1 MVNSIL
7 LKNLSL
13 KNFKGLKDLTID
25 FGEITNIFGE
35 NGTGKTT
42 IQDAFNFLL
51 FDKDSKDSTKFD
63 VQPLDKDN
71 NPIHNLETIIE
82 AILDIDGKE
91 VALKRVYKEK
101 YSKVRGT
108 AKLDFKGYESQYYVN
123 EVPKKVGEYKQF
135 ISELLDEKLFKL
147 ITNPQYFASLPWK
160 DRRAIITEIVG
171 DMDCNSVIDSKKD
184 LEPLRKHLND
194 NTVDDFVK
202 ANKSKINQLK
212 KDRAQMPSRID
223 EVNNSIQEFD
233 FDGLDIQRRG
243 VIAGIKNIDEQLLD
257 KSKANEG
264 LFKLKTALLEK
275 RQELT
280 EAEYKF
286 KANVNK
292 PKMEVEGKI
301 RSTEINIR
309 HLNMNINEF
318 EKEVKRNQDHIDN
331 TLLKRN
337 NLLNAYKE
345 IKNSKFV
352 FDEAT
357 CICPTCKRKFETSD
371 IEAKR
376 EELEGNF
383 NSNKAKKLKE
393 NIAEGKSTAAKI
405 EELKSKNESLN
416 KKIED
421 EENMLAATKKSLE
434 TLQGKLNSFKTE
446 IEDPEEIKYIKQEIY
461 SLESQIQSYKKED
474 TTELNNKKE
483 ELQEQL
489 RELDK
494 QLAHKEVN
502 EKAKERIK
510 DLEEEEIRLS
520 EKIAELEGL
529 EILSEEFIRTKVE
542 LLEEKVNSKFKYVK
556 FKMFKNQINGGLE
569 ETCEPCI
576 NGVPYSS
583 NLNSAAKIN
592 AGLDIINTLCNH
604 YDINAPIFIDNREST
619 NKIIDVDSQIIN
631 LIVSKDKKLKIEN
644 QIDILEEAK
653 KIGKQLEKNK

>member
-1 MVNSIL
+1 MVNSIF

-13 KNFKGLKDLTID
+13 KNFKGIKDSTID
-25 FGEITNIFGE
+25 FGKVTNIFGE

-42 IQDAFNFLL
+42 IQDSFTFLL

-63 VQPLDKDN
+63 VQPLDENN
-71 NPIHNLETIIE
+71 NPINNLETVIE

-91 VALKRVYKEK
+91 VVLKRVYKEK

-108 AKLDFKGYESQYYVN
+108 AKTEFKGYESKYYVN

-135 ISELLDEKLFKL
+135 ISELSDEKLFKL

-171 DMDCNSVIDSKKD
+171 DLDNKVVLDSKKD
-184 LEPLRKHLND
+184 LEPLKIHLEDKSLND
-194 NTVDDFVK
+194 FMK
-202 ANKSKINQLK
+202 ANRSKINQLK
-212 KDRAQMPSRID
+212 KDRMQIPSRID

-233 FDGLDIQRRG
+233 FDGLDFQRKG
-243 VIAGIKNIDEQLLD
+243 FVAGIKNIDAQLQD

-264 LFKLKTALLEK
+264 LFKLKAALIEK
-275 RQELT
+275 KQELT

-286 KANVNK
+286 KVNMNK
-292 PKMEVEGKI
+292 PKMELEGNI
-301 RSTEINIR
+301 RSTEVSIR
-309 HLNMNINEF
+309 HLNMTIDEF
-318 EKEVKRNQDHIDN
+318 KGEVKRNQDHIDN

-352 FDEAT
+352 FDEAACT
-357 CICPTCKRKFETSD
+357 CPTCKRKFETSD

-383 NSNKAKKLKE
+383 NSDKAEKLKG
-393 NIAEGKSTAAKI
+393 NIKEGKAVATKI

-421 EENMLAATKKSLE
+421 EENMLTATKKSLE

-474 TTELNNKKE
+474 TAELNNKKE

-502 EKAKERIK
+502 EKAKERIRE
-510 DLEEEEIRLS
+510 LEKEEIKLS

-583 NLNSAAKIN
+583 NLNSAARIN

-604 YDINAPIFIDNREST
+604 YGVQAPIFIDNREST
-619 NKIIDVDSQIIN
+619 NKIIPVESQVIN
-631 LIVSKDKKLKIEN
+631 LIVSKDKKMKVEVI
-644 QIDILEEAK
+644 
-653 KIGKQLEKNK
+653 

>member
-1 MVNSIL
+1 MVNSIF

-13 KNFKGLKDLTID
+13 KNFKGIKDLTID
-25 FGEITNIFGE
+25 FGKVTNIFGE

-42 IQDAFNFLL
+42 IQDSFTFLL

-63 VQPLDKDN
+63 VQPLDENN
-71 NPIHNLETIIE
+71 NPIHNLETVIE
-82 AILDIDGKE
+82 ATLDIDGKE
-91 VALKRVYKEK
+91 VVLKRVYKEK
-101 YSKVRGT
+101 YNKVRGT
-108 AKLDFKGYESQYYVN
+108 AKTEFKGYESKYYVN

-147 ITNPQYFASLPWK
+147 ITNPIYFANLPWK

-171 DMDCNSVIDSKKD
+171 DLDNKVVLDSKKD
-184 LEPLRKHLND
+184 LEPLKMHLEDKSLND
-194 NTVDDFVK
+194 FMK

-212 KDRAQMPSRID
+212 KDRAQIPSRID

-243 VIAGIKNIDEQLLD
+243 ITAGIKNIDEQLQD
-257 KSKANEG
+257 KSKSNEG
-264 LFKLKTALLEK
+264 LFKLKTALMEK
-275 RQELT
+275 KQELT
-280 EAEYKF
+280 EVEYKF
-286 KANVNK
+286 KANANK
-292 PKMEVEGKI
+292 PKMELEGSI

-309 HLNMNINEF
+309 HLNMTIDELQ
-318 EKEVKRNQDHIDN
+318 EEIKRNQEYIEN
-331 TLLKRN
+331 ALLKRKD
-337 NLLNAYKE
+337 LLKTYNE
-345 IKNSKFV
+345 IKNSKFE
-352 FDEAT
+352 FDDST
-357 CICPTCKRKFETSD
+357 CICPTCKRKFEASD
-371 IEAKR
+371 IKAKR

-383 NSNKAKKLKE
+383 NSNKAEKLKE
-393 NIAEGKSTAAKI
+393 NIAEGKSTTAKI

-421 EENMLAATKKSLE
+421 EENMLAEAKKSLE

-446 IEDPEEIKYIKQEIY
+446 IEDPEKIKYIKQEIY
-461 SLESQIQSYKKED
+461 SFESQIQSYKKED

-489 RELDK
+489 RKLDK
-494 QLAHKEVN
+494 QLAFKETN
-502 EKAKERIK
+502 EKAKARIK
-510 DLEEEEIRLS
+510 QLEEEETKLS

-529 EILSEEFIRTKVE
+529 EILSEEFVRTKVE

-583 NLNSAAKIN
+583 NLNSAARIN

-604 YDINAPIFIDNREST
+604 YGVNAPIFIDNREST
-619 NKIIDVDSQIIN
+619 NKIIDVDSQVIN
-631 LIVSKDKKLKIEN
+631 LIVSLDKNLKVELG
-644 QIDILEEAK
+644 D
-653 KIGKQLEKNK
+653 

>member
-13 KNFKGLKDLTID
+13 KNFKGIKDLTID

-42 IQDAFNFLL
+42 IQDAFTFLL

-63 VQPLDKDN
+63 VQPLDENN
-71 NPIHNLETIIE
+71 NPIHNLETVIE

-91 VALKRVYKEK
+91 VVLKRVYKEK

-123 EVPKKVGEYKQF
+123 EVPKKVNEYKTF

-147 ITNPQYFASLPWK
+147 ITNPQYFASLLWK

-171 DMDCNSVIDSKKD
+171 DMDCNSVINSKKD

-212 KDRAQMPSRID
+212 KDRNQMPSRID

-292 PKMEVEGKI
+292 PKW
-301 RSTEINIR
+301 
-309 HLNMNINEF
+309 
-318 EKEVKRNQDHIDN
+318 
-331 TLLKRN
+331 
-337 NLLNAYKE
+337 
-345 IKNSKFV
+345 
-352 FDEAT
+352 
-357 CICPTCKRKFETSD
+357 
-371 IEAKR
+371 
-376 EELEGNF
+376 
-383 NSNKAKKLKE
+383 KLKE
-393 NIAEGKSTAAKI
+393 
-405 EELKSKNESLN
+405 
-416 KKIED
+416 
-421 EENMLAATKKSLE
+421 
-434 TLQGKLNSFKTE
+434 
-446 IEDPEEIKYIKQEIY
+446 
-461 SLESQIQSYKKED
+461 
-474 TTELNNKKE
+474 
-483 ELQEQL
+483 
-489 RELDK
+489 R
-494 QLAHKEVN
+494 
-502 EKAKERIK
+502 
-510 DLEEEEIRLS
+510 
-520 EKIAELEGL
+520 
-529 EILSEEFIRTKVE
+529 
-542 LLEEKVNSKFKYVK
+542 
-556 FKMFKNQINGGLE
+556 
-569 ETCEPCI
+569 
-576 NGVPYSS
+576 
-583 NLNSAAKIN
+583 
-592 AGLDIINTLCNH
+592 
-604 YDINAPIFIDNREST
+604 
-619 NKIIDVDSQIIN
+619 
-631 LIVSKDKKLKIEN
+631 
-644 QIDILEEAK
+644 
-653 KIGKQLEKNK
+653 

>member
-1 MVNSIL
+1 MVNSIF

-13 KNFKGLKDLTID
+13 KNFKGIKDLTID
-25 FGEITNIFGE
+25 FGKVTNIFGE

-42 IQDAFNFLL
+42 IQDSFTFLL

-63 VQPLDKDN
+63 VQPLDENN
-71 NPIHNLETIIE
+71 NPIHNLETVIE
-82 AILDIDGKE
+82 ATLDIDGKE
-91 VALKRVYKEK
+91 VVLKRVYKEK
-101 YSKVRGT
+101 YNKVRGT
-108 AKLDFKGYESQYYVN
+108 AKTEFKGYESKYYVN
-123 EVPKKVGEYKQF
+123 EVPKKVTEYKNF
-135 ISELLDEKLFKL
+135 ISGLLDEKLFKL
-147 ITNPQYFASLPWK
+147 ITNPSYFPSLPWK
-160 DRRAIITEIVG
+160 DRRSIITEIVG
-171 DMDCNSVIDSKKD
+171 DLDNKVVLDFKKD
-184 LEPLRKHLND
+184 LEPLKMYLKDKSLN
-194 NTVDDFVK
+194 DFVK
-202 ANKSKINQLK
+202 ANRSKINQLK
-212 KDRAQMPSRID
+212 KDRMQIPSRID

-243 VIAGIKNIDEQLLD
+243 VAAGIKNIDEQLLD

-280 EAEYKF
+280 ETEYKF
-286 KANVNK
+286 KANANK
-292 PKMEVEGKI
+292 PKMEIEAKI
-301 RSTEINIR
+301 RSAEINIR

-318 EKEVKRNQDHIDN
+318 EKEVKRNQEYIDN
-331 TLLKRN
+331 TLVLKRN
-337 NLLNAYKE
+337 NLLEIYNN
-345 IKNSKFV
+345 IKNSKFE
-352 FDEAT
+352 FNEEN
-357 CICPTCKRKFETSD
+357 CICPTCKRKFETND

-405 EELKSKNESLN
+405 EELKSKNESLS

-446 IEDPEEIKYIKQEIY
+446 IEDPEKIKYIKQEIY

-489 RELDK
+489 SKLDK
-494 QLAHKEVN
+494 QLTFKETN
-502 EKAKERIK
+502 EKAKSRIQE
-510 DLEEEEIRLS
+510 LEEEETKLS

-604 YDINAPIFIDNREST
+604 YNINAPIFIDNREST
-619 NKIIDVDSQIIN
+619 NKIIDVDSQVIN
-631 LIVSKDKKLKIEN
+631 LIVSKDKKMKVEVI
-644 QIDILEEAK
+644 
-653 KIGKQLEKNK
+653 

>member
-1 MVNSIL
+1 MVNSIF

-13 KNFKGLKDLTID
+13 KNFKGIKDLTID
-25 FGEITNIFGE
+25 FGKVTNIFGE

-42 IQDAFNFLL
+42 IQDSFTFLL

-212 KDRAQMPSRID
+212 KDRNQMPSRID

-243 VIAGIKNIDEQLLD
+243 VAAGIKNIDEQLLD

-280 EAEYKF
+280 ETEYKF
-286 KANVNK
+286 KANANK
-292 PKMEVEGKI
+292 PKMEIEAKI
-301 RSTEINIR
+301 GSAEINIR

-318 EKEVKRNQDHIDN
+318 EKEVKRNQEYIDN
-331 TLLKRN
+331 TLGLKRN
-337 NLLNAYKE
+337 NLLEIYNN
-345 IKNSKFV
+345 IKNSKFE
-352 FDEAT
+352 FNEEN
-357 CICPTCKRKFETSD
+357 CICPTCKRKFETND

-434 TLQGKLNSFKTE
+434 TLQGKLNSFKAE
-446 IEDPEEIKYIKQEIY
+446 IEDPEKIKYIKQEIY

-494 QLAHKEVN
+494 QLAFKETN
-502 EKAKERIK
+502 KKAKSRIK
-510 DLEEEEIRLS
+510 ELEEEETKLS

-576 NGVPYSS
+576 NGVSYSS

-592 AGLDIINTLCNH
+592 AGLDIINTLCSH
-604 YDINAPIFIDNREST
+604 YGVQAPIFIDNREST
-619 NKIIDVDSQIIN
+619 NKIIPVESQVIN
-631 LIVSKDKKLKIEN
+631 LIVSKDKKMKVEVI
-644 QIDILEEAK
+644 
-653 KIGKQLEKNK
+653 

>member
-1 MVNSIL
+1 MVNSIF

-13 KNFKGLKDLTID
+13 KNFKGIKDLTID
-25 FGEITNIFGE
+25 FGKVTNIFGE

-42 IQDAFNFLL
+42 IQDSFTFLL

-63 VQPLDKDN
+63 VQPLDENN
-71 NPIHNLETIIE
+71 NPIHNLETVIE
-82 AILDIDGKE
+82 ATLDIDGKE
-91 VALKRVYKEK
+91 VVLKRVYKEK
-101 YSKVRGT
+101 YNKVRGT
-108 AKLDFKGYESQYYVN
+108 AKTEFKGYESKYYVN

-135 ISELLDEKLFKL
+135 ISELLDGKLFKL
-147 ITNPQYFASLPWK
+147 ITNPIYFANLPWK

-171 DMDCNSVIDSKKD
+171 DLDNKVVLDSQKD
-184 LEPLRKHLND
+184 LKPLKMHLEDKSLND
-194 NTVDDFVK
+194 FMK
-202 ANKSKINQLK
+202 ANRSKINQLK
-212 KDRAQMPSRID
+212 KDRMQIPSRID
-223 EVNNSIQEFD
+223 EVSNSIQEFD

-243 VIAGIKNIDEQLLD
+243 IIAGIKNIDEQLQD

-264 LFKLKTALLEK
+264 LFKLKAALIEK
-275 RQELT
+275 KQELT

-483 ELQEQL
+483 ELQGQL

-502 EKAKERIK
+502 EKAKERIRE
-510 DLEEEEIRLS
+510 LEEEEIKVS

-604 YDINAPIFIDNREST
+604 YSINAPIFIDNREST
-619 NKIIDVDSQIIN
+619 NKIIDVDSQVIN
-631 LIVSKDKKLKIEN
+631 LIVSQDKKLKVEVM
-644 QIDILEEAK
+644 
-653 KIGKQLEKNK
+653 

>member
-1 MVNSIL
+1 MVNSIF

-13 KNFKGLKDLTID
+13 KNFKGIKDLTID
-25 FGEITNIFGE
+25 FGKVTNIFGE

-42 IQDAFNFLL
+42 IQDSFTFLL

-63 VQPLDKDN
+63 VQPLDENN
-71 NPIHNLETIIE
+71 NPIHNLETVIE
-82 AILDIDGKE
+82 ATLDIDGKE
-91 VALKRVYKEK
+91 VVLKRVYKEK
-101 YSKVRGT
+101 YNKVRGT
-108 AKLDFKGYESQYYVN
+108 AKTEFKGYESKYYVN

-147 ITNPQYFASLPWK
+147 ITNPIYFANLPWK

-171 DMDCNSVIDSKKD
+171 DLDNKVVLDSQKD
-184 LEPLRKHLND
+184 LKPLKMHLEDKSLND
-194 NTVDDFVK
+194 FMK
-202 ANKSKINQLK
+202 ANRSKINQLK
-212 KDRAQMPSRID
+212 KDRMQIPSRID
-223 EVNNSIQEFD
+223 EVSNSIQEFD

-243 VIAGIKNIDEQLLD
+243 IIAGIKNIDEQLQD

-264 LFKLKTALLEK
+264 LFKLKAALIEK
-275 RQELT
+275 KQELT

-286 KANVNK
+286 NANVNK

-446 IEDPEEIKYIKQEIY
+446 IEDPEEIKYMKQEIY

-474 TTELNNKKE
+474 TAELNNKKE

>member
-1 MVNSIL
+1 MVNSIFL
-7 LKNLSL
+7 RNLSL
-13 KNFKGLKDLTID
+13 KNFKGIKDLTID
-25 FGEITNIFGE
+25 FGKVTNIFGE

-42 IQDAFNFLL
+42 IQDSFTFLL

-63 VQPLDKDN
+63 VQPLDENN
-71 NPIHNLETIIE
+71 NPIHNLETVIE
-82 AILDIDGKE
+82 ATLDIDGKE
-91 VALKRVYKEK
+91 VVLKRVYKEK
-101 YSKVRGT
+101 YNKVRGT
-108 AKLDFKGYESQYYVN
+108 AKTEFKGYESKYYVN

-147 ITNPQYFASLPWK
+147 ITNPIYFANLPWK

-171 DMDCNSVIDSKKD
+171 DLDNKVVLDSQKD
-184 LEPLRKHLND
+184 LKPLKMHLEDKSLND
-194 NTVDDFVK
+194 FMK
-202 ANKSKINQLK
+202 ANRSKINQLK
-212 KDRAQMPSRID
+212 KDRMQIPSRID
-223 EVNNSIQEFD
+223 EVSNSIQEFD

-243 VIAGIKNIDEQLLD
+243 IIAGIKNIDEQLQD

-264 LFKLKTALLEK
+264 LFKLKAALIEK
-275 RQELT
+275 KQELT

-383 NSNKAKKLKE
+383 NSNKAEKLKE
-393 NIAEGKSTAAKI
+393 NIAEGKSTTAKI

-421 EENMLAATKKSLE
+421 EENMLTAAQKSL
-434 TLQGKLNSFKTE
+434 TALQEKLNNFKTDTE
-446 IEDPEEIKYIKQEIY
+446 EPEEIKYIKQEIY
-461 SLESQIQSYKKED
+461 SLESQIRAYKKED

-483 ELQEQL
+483 ELQGQL

-502 EKAKERIK
+502 EKAKERIRE
-510 DLEEEEIRLS
+510 LEEEEIKLS

-569 ETCEPCI
+569 ERCEPCI

-604 YDINAPIFIDNREST
+604 YNINAPIFIDNREST
-619 NKIIDVDSQIIN
+619 NKIIDVDSQVIN
-631 LIVSKDKKLKIEN
+631 LIVSKDKKMKVEVI
-644 QIDILEEAK
+644 
-653 KIGKQLEKNK
+653 

>member
-1 MVNSIL
+1 MVNSIF
-7 LKNLSL
+7 LKSLSL
-13 KNFKGLKDLTID
+13 KNFKGIKEQNIN
-25 FGEITNIFGE
+25 FGKVTNVFGE

-42 IQDAFNFLL
+42 IQDSFTFLL

-71 NPIHNLETIIE
+71 NPIHNLETVIE
-82 AILDIDGKE
+82 ATLDIDGKE
-91 VALKRVYKEK
+91 AVLKRVYKEK

-108 AKLDFKGYESQYYVN
+108 AKLDFKGYESQYYAN
-123 EVPKKVGEYKQF
+123 EVPNKVNEYKAF

-147 ITNPQYFASLPWK
+147 ITNPQYFANLPWK
-160 DRRAIITEIVG
+160 ERRAIITEIVG

-184 LEPLRKHLND
+184 LEPLRKHLTD

-202 ANKSKINQLK
+202 ANKSKINKLK
-212 KDRAQMPSRID
+212 KDRDQIPSRID
-223 EVNNSIQEFD
+223 EVSNSIQELD

-243 VIAGIKNIDEQLLD
+243 VTAGIKNIDEQLQD

-280 EAEYKF
+280 EVEYKF
-286 KANVNK
+286 KANANK
-292 PKMEVEGKI
+292 PKMELEGSI
-301 RSTEINIR
+301 RSTETNIR
-309 HLNMNINEF
+309 HLKMTIDELQ
-318 EKEVKRNQDHIDN
+318 EEIKRNQEYTEN
-331 TLLKRN
+331 ALLKRKD
-337 NLLNAYKE
+337 LLKAYNE
-345 IKNSKFV
+345 IKNSKFE
-352 FDEAT
+352 FNDST
-357 CICPTCKRKFETSD
+357 CICPTCKRKFEASD

-376 EELEGNF
+376 KELEGNF
-383 NSNKAKKLKE
+383 NSNKAEKSKE
-393 NIAEGKSTAAKI
+393 NISEGKAIAVKI
-405 EELKSKNESLN
+405 EELKNKNESLN

-421 EENMLAATKKSLE
+421 EKNMLEAAQKSLE
-434 TLQGKLNSFKTE
+434 ALQDKLNNFKTD
-446 IEDPEEIKYIKQEIY
+446 IEEPEEIKYIKQEIY
-461 SLESQIQSYKKED
+461 NLESQIQSYKKED
-474 TTELNNKKE
+474 VTQLNNKKE

-494 QLAHKEVN
+494 QLAFKEAN
-502 EKAKERIK
+502 EKAKDRIK
-510 DLEEEEIRLS
+510 ELEEEETKLS

-592 AGLDIINTLCNH
+592 AGLDIINTLCSH
-604 YDINAPIFIDNREST
+604 YGVQAPIFIDNRESI
-619 NKIIDVDSQIIN
+619 NEIIPVESQVIN
-631 LIVSKDKKLKIEN
+631 LIVSKDKELKVEVI
-644 QIDILEEAK
+644 
-653 KIGKQLEKNK
+653 

>member
-1 MVNSIL
+1 MVNSIFL
-7 LKNLSL
+7 RNLSL
-13 KNFKGLKDLTID
+13 KNFKGIKDLTID

-42 IQDAFNFLL
+42 IQDAFTFLL

-71 NPIHNLETIIE
+71 NPIHNLETVIE
-82 AILDIDGKE
+82 VVLDIDGKE
-91 VALKRVYKEK
+91 VVLKRVYKEK

-123 EVPKKVGEYKQF
+123 EVPKKVNEYKTF

-309 HLNMNINEF
+309 HLNMSIDEF
-318 EKEVKRNQDHIDN
+318 EKEVKRNHEYIKN
-331 TLLKRN
+331 TLVLRRN
-337 NLLNAYKE
+337 NLLEIYNG

-352 FDEAT
+352 FDETT

-371 IEAKR
+371 IKAKR

-383 NSNKAKKLKE
+383 NSDKAEKLKE
-393 NIAEGKSTAAKI
+393 NIKEGKSAATKI
-405 EELKSKNESLN
+405 EELKSKNESLT

-421 EENMLAATKKSLE
+421 EKNMLAAAQKSLAA
-434 TLQGKLNSFKTE
+434 LQDKLNNFKADTE
-446 IEDPEEIKYIKQEIY
+446 EPEEIKYIKQEIY

-483 ELQEQL
+483 ELQGQL

-494 QLAHKEVN
+494 QLAFKGAN
-502 EKAKERIK
+502 EKAKARIK
-510 DLEEEEIRLS
+510 ELEAEETKLS

-604 YDINAPIFIDNREST
+604 YNINAPIFIDNREST
-619 NKIIDVDSQIIN
+619 NKIIGVDSQVIN
-631 LIVSKDKKLKIEN
+631 LIVSQDKKLKV
-644 QIDILEEAK
+644 
-653 KIGKQLEKNK
+653 GVM

>member
-13 KNFKGLKDLTID
+13 KNFKGIKDLTID

-42 IQDAFNFLL
+42 IQDSFNFLL

-71 NPIHNLETIIE
+71 NPIHNLETVIE
-82 AILDIDGKE
+82 TTLDVDGKE
-91 VALKRVYKEK
+91 VVLRRVYKEK

-147 ITNPQYFASLPWK
+147 ITNPQYFVSLSWK

-212 KDRAQMPSRID
+212 KDRNQMPSRID

-243 VIAGIKNIDEQLLD
+243 VAAGIKNIDEQLLD

-280 EAEYKF
+280 ETEYKF
-286 KANVNK
+286 KANANK
-292 PKMEVEGKI
+292 PKMEIEVKI

-318 EKEVKRNQDHIDN
+318 EKEVKRNQEYIDN
-331 TLLKRN
+331 TLIFKRN
-337 NLLNAYKE
+337 NLLKIYSN
-345 IKNSKFV
+345 IKNSKFE
-352 FDEAT
+352 FNEEN
-357 CICPTCKRKFETSD
+357 CICPTCKRKFETNG

-383 NSNKAKKLKE
+383 NSDKAKKLKE
-393 NIAEGKSTAAKI
+393 NITEGKSAAAKI
-405 EELKSKNESLN
+405 EELKSKNENLN

-421 EENMLAATKKSLE
+421 EENMLTAAQKSLVV
-434 TLQGKLNSFKTE
+434 LQNKLNNFKTDME
-446 IEDPEEIKYIKQEIY
+446 EPEEIKYIKQEIY
-461 SLESQIQSYKKED
+461 NLESQIQSYRKED
-474 TTELNNKKE
+474 TTELSNKKE
-483 ELQEQL
+483 ELQGQL

-494 QLAHKEVN
+494 QLAFKGAN
-502 EKAKERIK
+502 EKAKARIK
-510 DLEEEEIRLS
+510 ELEEEESKLS

-604 YDINAPIFIDNREST
+604 YNINAPIFIDNREST
-619 NKIIDVDSQIIN
+619 NKIIHVDSQVIN
-631 LIVSKDKKLKIEN
+631 LIVSKDKKLKVEVMYN
-644 QIDILEEAK
+644 GRK
-653 KIGKQLEKNK
+653 

>member
-1 MVNSIL
+1 MVNSIFL
-7 LKNLSL
+7 RKLSL
-13 KNFKGLKDLTID
+13 KNFKGIKDLTID
-25 FGEITNIFGE
+25 FDKVTNIFGE

-42 IQDAFNFLL
+42 IQDSFAFLL
-51 FDKDSKDSTKFD
+51 FDKDSKDLTKFD
-63 VQPLDKDN
+63 VQPLDKN
-71 NPIHNLETIIE
+71 NDPIHNLETIVE
-82 AILDIDGKE
+82 AILDIDGTE
-91 VALKRVYKEK
+91 VVLKRVYKEK

-108 AKLDFKGYESQYYVN
+108 AKTEFKGYESKYYVN
-123 EVPKKVGEYKQF
+123 EVPKKVGEYRQF

-147 ITNPQYFASLPWK
+147 ITNPIYFANLPWK

-171 DMDCNSVIDSKKD
+171 DLDNKVVFDSKKD
-184 LEPLRKHLND
+184 LEPLKMHLEDKSLND
-194 NTVDDFVK
+194 FMK
-202 ANKSKINQLK
+202 ANRSKINQLK
-212 KDRAQMPSRID
+212 KDRMQIPSRID
-223 EVNNSIQEFD
+223 EVSNSIKEFN
-233 FDGLDIQRRG
+233 FDGLDIQRKEI
-243 VIAGIKNIDEQLLD
+243 IAGIKNIDEQLQD
-257 KSKANEG
+257 KSKGNEG
-264 LFKLKTALLEK
+264 LFNLKSALIEK
-275 RQELT
+275 KQKLT

-292 PKMEVEGKI
+292 PRMEIQAKI
-301 RSTEINIR
+301 RSTEISIR
-309 HLNMNINEF
+309 HLNMSIDELQ
-318 EKEVKRNQDHIDN
+318 EEVKRNQEDIDN

-337 NLLNAYKE
+337 NLLNAYKN

-383 NSNKAKKLKE
+383 NSNKAEKLKG
-393 NIAEGKSTAAKI
+393 NIAEGKSTTAKI
-405 EELKSKNESLN
+405 EQLKSKNESLN

-421 EENMLAATKKSLE
+421 EENMLAAAKKSLE

-446 IEDPEEIKYIKQEIY
+446 IEDPEKIKYIKQEIY

-474 TTELNNKKE
+474 TTELSDKKE
-483 ELQEQL
+483 ELQGQL

-494 QLAHKEVN
+494 QLAFKGAN
-502 EKAKERIK
+502 EKAKSRIK
-510 DLEEEEIRLS
+510 ELEKEEANLS

-529 EILSEEFIRTKVE
+529 EILSEEFIRTKIE

-576 NGVPYSS
+576 NGVPYTS
-583 NLNSAAKIN
+583 NLNSAARIN

-604 YDINAPIFIDNREST
+604 YGVNAPIFIDNREST
-619 NKIIDVDSQIIN
+619 NKIIDVDSQVIN
-631 LIVSKDKKLKIEN
+631 LIVSLDKNLKVELG
-644 QIDILEEAK
+644 D
-653 KIGKQLEKNK
+653 

>member
-1 MVNSIL
+1 MVNSIF

-13 KNFKGLKDLTID
+13 KNFKGIKDLTID
-25 FGEITNIFGE
+25 FGKVTNIFGE

-42 IQDAFNFLL
+42 IQDSFTFLL

-63 VQPLDKDN
+63 VQPLDENN
-71 NPIHNLETIIE
+71 NPIHNLETVIE
-82 AILDIDGKE
+82 ATLDIDGKE
-91 VALKRVYKEK
+91 VVLKRVYKEK
-101 YSKVRGT
+101 YNKVRGT
-108 AKLDFKGYESQYYVN
+108 AKTEFKGYESKYYVN

-147 ITNPQYFASLPWK
+147 ITNPIYFANLPWK

-171 DMDCNSVIDSKKD
+171 DLDNKVVLDSQKD
-184 LEPLRKHLND
+184 LKPLKMHLEDKSLND
-194 NTVDDFVK
+194 FMK
-202 ANKSKINQLK
+202 ANRSKINQLK
-212 KDRAQMPSRID
+212 KDRMQIPSRID
-223 EVNNSIQEFD
+223 EVSNSIQEFD

-243 VIAGIKNIDEQLLD
+243 IIAGIKNIDEQLQD

-264 LFKLKTALLEK
+264 LFKLKAALIEK
-275 RQELT
+275 KQELT

-483 ELQEQL
+483 ELQGQL

-502 EKAKERIK
+502 EKAKERIRE
-510 DLEEEEIRLS
+510 LEEEEIKVS

-604 YDINAPIFIDNREST
+604 YSINAPIFIDNREST
-619 NKIIDVDSQIIN
+619 NKIIDVDSQVIN
-631 LIVSKDKKLKIEN
+631 LIVSQDKKLKVEVM
-644 QIDILEEAK
+644 
-653 KIGKQLEKNK
+653 

>member
-1 MVNSIL
+1 MVNSIF

-13 KNFKGLKDLTID
+13 KNFKGIKDLTID
-25 FGEITNIFGE
+25 FGKVTNIFGE

-42 IQDAFNFLL
+42 IQDAFTFLL

-71 NPIHNLETIIE
+71 NPIHNLETVIE
-82 AILDIDGKE
+82 VVLDIDGKE
-91 VALKRVYKEK
+91 VVLKRVYKEK

-108 AKLDFKGYESQYYVN
+108 AKTEFKGYESKYYVN
-123 EVPKKVGEYKQF
+123 EVPKKVGEYNQF

-147 ITNPQYFASLPWK
+147 ITNPIYFANLPWK

-171 DMDCNSVIDSKKD
+171 DLDNKVVLDSKKD
-184 LEPLRKHLND
+184 LEPLKMHLEDKSLND
-194 NTVDDFVK
+194 FMK
-202 ANKSKINQLK
+202 ANRSKINQLK
-212 KDRAQMPSRID
+212 KDRMQIPSRID
-223 EVNNSIQEFD
+223 EVSNSIQEFD

-243 VIAGIKNIDEQLLD
+243 IIAGIKNIDEQLQD

-264 LFKLKTALLEK
+264 LFKLKAALLDK
-275 RQELT
+275 KQKLT

-286 KANVNK
+286 KSDINK
-292 PKMEVEGKI
+292 PKLEIEGNI

-309 HLNMNINEF
+309 HLSSSIDELKS
-318 EKEVKRNQDHIDN
+318 EIKRKQEYVSTLCLKKDN
-331 TLLKRN
+331 LLKK
-337 NLLNAYKE
+337 YKE
-345 IKNSKFV
+345 IKSYEFE
-352 FDEAT
+352 FDEES
-357 CICPTCKRKFETSD
+357 CICPTCKRKFESND
-371 IEAKR
+371 IEVKR
-376 EELEGNF
+376 KELENNF
-383 NSNKAKKLKE
+383 NLDKAKKLKV
-393 NIAEGKSTAAKI
+393 NIAEGKSAAAKI
-405 EELKSKNESLN
+405 EEIKNEIDSLN

-421 EENMLAATKKSLE
+421 EKNMLTAAQKSL
-434 TLQGKLNSFKTE
+434 TALQEKLNNFKTDTE
-446 IEDPEEIKYIKQEIY
+446 EPEEIKYIKQEIY

-494 QLAHKEVN
+494 QLAFKETN
-502 EKAKERIK
+502 KKAKSRIK
-510 DLEEEEIRLS
+510 ELEKEEANLS
-520 EKIAELEGL
+520 EKIAEIEGL

-569 ETCEPCI
+569 ECCEPCI

-604 YDINAPIFIDNREST
+604 YGVNAPIFIDNREST
-619 NKIIDVDSQIIN
+619 NKIIDVDSQVIN
-631 LIVSKDKKLKIEN
+631 LIVSKDKKIK
-644 QIDILEEAK
+644 LEV
-653 KIGKQLEKNK
+653 I